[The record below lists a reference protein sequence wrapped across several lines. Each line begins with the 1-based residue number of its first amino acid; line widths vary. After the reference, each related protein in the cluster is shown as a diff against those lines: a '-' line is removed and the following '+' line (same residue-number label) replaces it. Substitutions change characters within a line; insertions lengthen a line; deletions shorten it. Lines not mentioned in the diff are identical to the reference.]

1 MDEYSSSQISK
12 LSMAE
17 VMDVDGGAE
26 QPFANNEEAICSTSL
41 QDGSPLEIGIPPR
54 KGRARSGA
62 MTSPNKRFFMGYVP
76 DCDKCRLK
84 VPGHSVH
91 ILPA

>member
-1 MDEYSSSQISK
+1 
-12 LSMAE
+12 
-17 VMDVDGGAE
+17 MDVDEGAE
-26 QPFANNEEAICSTSL
+26 QGFSDGSTLNNDEAVYSTSL
-41 QDGSPLEIGIPPR
+41 HDESPLQSPLGIGNPLR

-62 MTSPNKRFFMGYVP
+62 MTSPNKRIFMGYLP
-76 DCDKCRLK
+76 DCEKCRLK